1 MAQQWL
7 ACVVVCTFFTLVLS
21 GLASSMPRS
30 GVRERGPGER
40 EKDRGG
46 VERSE
51 GERERER
58 GGRERERD
66 RERGGRGRG
75 RERERE
81 RGGEGEGERERGERE
96 RGRERGEGERER
108 GGIEMNEGERGRGR
122 ERGVERENRYCS
134 GSRYYILRD
143 PWRSVQVEERHPPR
157 RCDNAEGFAKARWYR
172 FAGKAGTAMPT
183 EPPPSD
189 HRCGSDAPVWLNGTN
204 PRYEDG
210 VVRRKACARFAG
222 DVCAWKWTI
231 RVKRCPEGFLI
242 YKLKPVKACRLT
254 YCGLG
259 IQNVTVDDVTKPVAN
274 KDEDGSGA
282 LEKQKEIPE
291 GNDGSP
297 QTTSPPPTATSTPI
311 SDGFL
316 TYNGDDIGSGES
328 DVKVHHACQDYH
340 VLDEPQRSVH
350 NQVDSNT
357 VGSVLLCDKR
367 SEVMDGQWYRF
378 SGEGGDKM
386 PTERPLSDHR
396 CGTHAPVWM
405 KGRHPTVKEGA
416 VTRTVCAFWRGDECN
431 WSWEI
436 DVMACPGDY
445 YVYKLQKPEVCL
457 LAYCTTDGTPLTTV
471 PPPTPSISDET
482 LSENEDEVG
491 SGEPYGKERETS
503 YLATYKG
510 WHYYKVPVTG
520 VMTAANVKA
529 ACEAA
534 GYATPCPGDR
544 ECRFSSSACV
554 ITGLLDCDHPMR
566 EVSHELCGS
575 TPSADRC
582 SQLHGVYQFMH
593 KWTKGGACGAESGSW
608 CAYGSYVRR
617 DRYALC
623 ATSVGAPPTTVP
635 PPQTT
640 VLPPRT
646 TVLPPL
652 TTTPPP
658 APSVSD
664 ELLSDDED
672 EVGSGE
678 PYVTDDVGSGEPYI
692 PEREVSYLATYKD
705 WHYFKV
711 PVTGEMTSANVKA
724 ACEAAGFVTPC
735 PGDIGCRFCS
745 SSCVITGLKDRN
757 PMNEV
762 SKEMCGVSPNG
773 CPLLHGVYQFMSN
786 WGRGACGVES
796 TEWCAYGYRNR
807 YAFCATEQNVTTA
820 TPHNATTAPDDTTAA
835 PNKEPR
841 NCCGNI
847 LRQATEVVD
856 QTSGYMVPDG
866 WTMCYID
873 ERDTAYH
880 DTPCK
885 NLLKGIPGYINAKE
899 LLASGGNFGCWH
911 GHSGDS
917 PGPAFA
923 SNNVIYQS
931 CRDGLQQET
940 QLSAWNVRR
949 TTLGVCIKS
958 TLCVGAQQTTVP
970 PPTPSVSDELP
981 SDDEDDVGSGEPYV
995 IDDVGSGEPYI
1006 PEREVSYLAT
1016 YKDWHYFKV
1025 PVTGEMT
1032 SANVKA
1038 ACEAA
1043 GFVTPCPGDSGCRF
1057 CSSSCVLTG
1066 LKDRNPMN
1074 EVSKVMCGVSPNGC
1088 PLLHG
1093 VYQFMSNWGKGAC
1106 GVESTEWC
1114 AYGYRNRYAF
1124 CATEQNVTTA
1134 TPHDATTAPDDTT
1147 AAPNKEPNGA
1157 PQTTAPPP
1165 TPSISD
1171 ELPGDDEDDVGSGES
1186 NNKGKN
1192 LALGKTTEQSSLWD
1206 AGYASNAVDGDRSTN
1221 WYGASCTH
1229 TAASL
1234 RDDVWDVGTTNPWWY
1249 VDLGSSYPIGKVV
1262 IVNRRAQKNSVTA
1275 RISPFELHVGNS
1287 KDVAANPKCGQRHVF
1302 PAEEDEMVMRCGGIH
1317 GRYVGIRL
1325 PGENRIL
1332 TLCEVEVYAEPLL
1345 SDDEDDDDVGSGAA
1359 DESVDRLPCAQ
1370 HHVIDDLWRHVSNT
1384 NESNTC
1390 DDDSNIKNGQWHRFM
1405 SGRRSMMIPTERPLS
1420 TRRCGT
1426 HAPVWMKGRHPTV
1439 EEGVVT
1445 RTACAFWS
1453 DDECHWS
1460 WEIDVMACP
1469 GDYYVY
1475 KLQKP
1480 THCNLAYCTTY
1491 ASLQTTVS
1499 PVTTVP
1505 VPTAPFPSDDEDH
1518 DVGSG
1523 EVDDSVDD
1531 GPCAEHYRL
1540 DGMWRNVNNIEG
1552 TVHVRKRCDKNRGEL
1567 EDGQWH
1573 RFSGKR
1579 GSDMMIPTERPLS
1592 THHCG
1597 THAPVWMKGRH
1608 PTVEERAVTRTA
1620 CAFWGN
1626 DECHWSWEID
1636 VMACPGDYYVYKLQK
1651 PTHCNLAYCTTYAN
1665 LQTTVSPVT
1674 TVPFPTA
1681 PFPGD
1686 DEDHDVGSGKADN
1699 SVDDGPCA
1707 EHYKLDGMWRN
1718 VNNIEGTVH
1727 VRKKCDK
1734 NRGELEDGQWHR
1746 FSGKRG
1752 SDMMIPTKRPLS
1764 THRCRTHA
1772 PVWMKGR
1779 HPTVEEGV
1787 VTRTACA
1794 FWGNDECH
1802 WSWEID
1808 VMACPGDYYVYKLQ
1822 KPTHC
1827 NLAYCTTYVTPRTR
1841 ISSLRT
1847 IPTPTEAPP
1856 SEDEDNADPEELPG
1870 SAYTYVTPLACE
1882 KHYVLDEPWRSVKTH
1897 RDKEYKCDQRTRLQH
1912 RHWYRFVGEG
1922 GDMMPT
1928 KRPPATNRCGTHA
1941 PVWMTGAHPNVE
1953 EGAVKRRVCAFW
1965 EEDECHWSWGIY
1977 VMACP
1982 GGYYV
1987 YRLPK
1992 PKICQSAYCTTDS
2005 FGVDAEGSGEPEGS
2019 GPGDDEDD
2027 IIFEGSEEEPLPSQ
2041 ESINVCPENN
2051 VVTLPGGKKYVA
2063 DDGTR
2068 TYEDAQK
2075 ECRRR
2080 GGIVAIPRSQG
2091 EQRELVFL
2099 KNCVSSDNQF
2109 WLGVRWRS
2117 EGWMDGRGTPLG
2129 DFTTWAPGE
2138 PDDRYNGYRCA
2149 HVVYGSKE
2157 GDRRNNWAETNCN
2170 SLYNY
2175 VCEIEE
2181 VPYSKAASCSEVK
2194 SLHPAG
2200 KDGEYTLYPLSTCK
2214 DVSIRVYC
2222 HNMASEQPEEFL
2234 TLPSGPGTNFANI
2247 YADRL
2252 RDNYGGRCDG
2262 PLQDPYS
2269 RRAGTTKFSKIRI
2282 KFEDYKVKVVRD
2294 DFTFA
2299 NTQGDNNVSYG
2310 EAGDCYSWKQG
2321 CAKGTFVLDLT
2332 GTGLSLAPDV
2342 HWIMEERYPE
2352 YISIND
2358 LFISEDRTVASARCG
2373 GWCGHCWPAG
2383 KNLLLS
2389 HPQCDSN
2396 SLNSKAK
2403 GKDMKDIYLGCY
2415 KDGKRRRLPHALLI
2429 SADMT
2434 ADLCVKH
2441 CREKGHAYAG
2451 TQYHKECWCGDKL
2464 PRRGPREDNECATPC
2479 GGNQKE
2485 MCGGGWRLS
2494 VYAGTESWE
2503 LPTSY
2508 LPMLRKEAGRQEDVH
2523 KSRPKSRVLARLGY
2537 SVIKMYSRHR
2547 KFGVDAAAPPDGH
2560 ECQTSDGASYRGTVA
2575 VTTSGR
2581 TCQRWDQQTPH
2592 EHTRTSANYPSSGLE
2607 ENFCRNPDGTSG
2619 VWCYTTDPNKR
2630 WELCDVPV
2638 CGSIPENPATQPP
2651 VSTEV
2656 AATTASLHE
2665 NPATQVPVHK
2675 ATDATS
2681 TVCPVSGY
2689 VHVNGA
2695 CYKGFAEPK
2704 TYDDARQRCAADGGL
2719 LAMPTDRATNR
2730 FISNL
2735 HRASSWLGLTDA
2747 NSEGRWV
2754 FEDGQT
2760 LKSSGFANW
2769 GRHEPNNADGNE
2781 DCAEVLST
2789 RSLWN
2794 DVPCNSTKGFTCQI
2808 GQGMRYKSATER

>member
-1 MAQQWL
+1 
-7 ACVVVCTFFTLVLS
+7 
-21 GLASSMPRS
+21 
-30 GVRERGPGER
+30 
-40 EKDRGG
+40 
-46 VERSE
+46 
-51 GERERER
+51 
-58 GGRERERD
+58 
-66 RERGGRGRG
+66 
-75 RERERE
+75 
-81 RGGEGEGERERGERE
+81 
-96 RGRERGEGERER
+96 
-108 GGIEMNEGERGRGR
+108 
-122 ERGVERENRYCS
+122 
-134 GSRYYILRD
+134 
-143 PWRSVQVEERHPPR
+143 
-157 RCDNAEGFAKARWYR
+157 
-172 FAGKAGTAMPT
+172 
-183 EPPPSD
+183 
-189 HRCGSDAPVWLNGTN
+189 
-204 PRYEDG
+204 
-210 VVRRKACARFAG
+210 
-222 DVCAWKWTI
+222 
-231 RVKRCPEGFLI
+231 
-242 YKLKPVKACRLT
+242 
-254 YCGLG
+254 
-259 IQNVTVDDVTKPVAN
+259 
-274 KDEDGSGA
+274 
-282 LEKQKEIPE
+282 
-291 GNDGSP
+291 
-297 QTTSPPPTATSTPI
+297 
-311 SDGFL
+311 
-316 TYNGDDIGSGES
+316 
-328 DVKVHHACQDYH
+328 
-340 VLDEPQRSVH
+340 
-350 NQVDSNT
+350 
-357 VGSVLLCDKR
+357 
-367 SEVMDGQWYRF
+367 MDGQWYRF

-405 KGRHPTVKEGA
+405 KGRHPTAKEGA
-416 VTRTVCAFWRGDECN
+416 VTRTVCAFWRGDECK

-436 DVMACPGDY
+436 DVMACPGGFF
-445 YVYKLQKPEVCL
+445 VYKLHKPEVCL
-457 LAYCTTDGTPLTTV
+457 LAYCTTDGAPLTTV

-482 LSENEDEVG
+482 LSQNEDEVG
-491 SGEPYGKERETS
+491 SGEQNGKEREAS

-520 VMTAANVKA
+520 KMTATNVKA

-534 GYATPCPGDR
+534 GYVTPCPGDSG
-544 ECRFSSSACV
+544 CRFSSSSCV
-554 ITGLLDCDHPMR
+554 LTGLLDCDHPMR

-582 SQLHGVYQFMH
+582 SKLHGVYQFMH
-593 KWTKGGACGAESGSW
+593 KWTKGGACGSESGSW

-617 DRYALC
+617 DRYAFC
-623 ATSVGAPPTTVP
+623 ATSVGAPQTTAP
-635 PPQTT
+635 PPT
-640 VLPPRT
+640 
-646 TVLPPL
+646 
-652 TTTPPP
+652 
-658 APSVSD
+658 PSVSD

-672 EVGSGE
+672 
-678 PYVTDDVGSGEPYI
+678 DVGSGEP
-692 PEREVSYLATYKD
+692 D
-705 WHYFKV
+705 
-711 PVTGEMTSANVKA
+711 
-724 ACEAAGFVTPC
+724 
-735 PGDIGCRFCS
+735 
-745 SSCVITGLKDRN
+745 
-757 PMNEV
+757 
-762 SKEMCGVSPNG
+762 
-773 CPLLHGVYQFMSN
+773 
-786 WGRGACGVES
+786 
-796 TEWCAYGYRNR
+796 
-807 YAFCATEQNVTTA
+807 
-820 TPHNATTAPDDTTAA
+820 
-835 PNKEPR
+835 
-841 NCCGNI
+841 
-847 LRQATEVVD
+847 
-856 QTSGYMVPDG
+856 
-866 WTMCYID
+866 
-873 ERDTAYH
+873 
-880 DTPCK
+880 
-885 NLLKGIPGYINAKE
+885 
-899 LLASGGNFGCWH
+899 
-911 GHSGDS
+911 
-917 PGPAFA
+917 
-923 SNNVIYQS
+923 
-931 CRDGLQQET
+931 
-940 QLSAWNVRR
+940 
-949 TTLGVCIKS
+949 
-958 TLCVGAQQTTVP
+958 
-970 PPTPSVSDELP
+970 
-981 SDDEDDVGSGEPYV
+981 V

-1043 GFVTPCPGDSGCRF
+1043 GFVTPCPGDRGCRF

-1074 EVSKVMCGVSPNGC
+1074 EVSKEMCGVSPNGC

-1147 AAPNKEPNGA
+1147 AAPNKEPRNCCGNILRQA
-1157 PQTTAPPP
+1157 TEVVDQSSGYGVPDGWTMCYIDERDTAYHDTPCKKLLKSIPGYKNARQLLASGGNFGCWHGHSGDSPGPAFARNNVIEKSCQDDVQQTTRLSAWNVRRTTLGVCIKGIMCVGGPQTTVYPP

-1171 ELPGDDEDDVGSGES
+1171 ELPSDDEDDVGSGES

-1206 AGYASNAVDGDRSTN
+1206 AGYSSNAVDGDRSTN

-1234 RDDVWDVGTTNPWWY
+1234 RDNVWDVGTTNPWWY
-1249 VDLGSSYPIGKVV
+1249 VDLGSSHPIGKVV

-1275 RISPFELHVGNS
+1275 RITPFELHVGNS
-1287 KDVAANPKCGQRHVF
+1287 KDVGANPKCGRSHVF
-1302 PAEEDEMVMRCGGIH
+1302 PAEEDEMAVRCGGIH

-1332 TLCEVEVYAEPLL
+1332 TLCEVEVYAEPFP
-1345 SDDEDDDDVGSGAA
+1345 SDDEDDDVGSGVP

-1370 HHVIDDLWRHVSNT
+1370 HHVIDNLWRHVSNT
-1384 NESNTC
+1384 NKSQTC

-1405 SGRRSMMIPTERPLS
+1405 RGRRSMMIPTERPLS

-1445 RTACAFWS
+1445 RTACAFWGN
-1453 DDECHWS
+1453 DECHWS

-1523 EVDDSVDD
+1523 KADDSVDD
-1531 GPCAEHYRL
+1531 GPCAEHY
-1540 DGMWRNVNNIEG
+1540 N
-1552 TVHVRKRCDKNRGEL
+1552 
-1567 EDGQWH
+1567 
-1573 RFSGKR
+1573 
-1579 GSDMMIPTERPLS
+1579 
-1592 THHCG
+1592 
-1597 THAPVWMKGRH
+1597 
-1608 PTVEERAVTRTA
+1608 
-1620 CAFWGN
+1620 
-1626 DECHWSWEID
+1626 
-1636 VMACPGDYYVYKLQK
+1636 
-1651 PTHCNLAYCTTYAN
+1651 
-1665 LQTTVSPVT
+1665 
-1674 TVPFPTA
+1674 
-1681 PFPGD
+1681 
-1686 DEDHDVGSGKADN
+1686 
-1699 SVDDGPCA
+1699 
-1707 EHYKLDGMWRN
+1707 LDGMWRN

-1752 SDMMIPTKRPLS
+1752 SDMMIPTERPLS
-1764 THRCRTHA
+1764 THRCGTHA

-1779 HPTVEEGV
+1779 HPTVEEGA

-1794 FWGNDECH
+1794 FWSNDECH

-1856 SEDEDNADPEELPG
+1856 SEDEDNADPEDLRG
-1870 SAYTYVTPLACE
+1870 SAYTYVSHLACE

-1897 RDKEYKCDQRTRLQH
+1897 RDKEHKCDQRTRLQH
-1912 RHWYRFVGEG
+1912 RHWYRFVGAG

-1965 EEDECHWSWGIY
+1965 EEDECHWSWQIY

-1992 PKICQSAYCTTDS
+1992 PKICESAYCTTDS
-2005 FGVDAEGSGEPEGS
+2005 VGVDAEGSGEPEGS
-2019 GPGDDEDD
+2019 GPGEPYDEDD

-2051 VVTLPGGKKYVA
+2051 VVTLPSGKEYVA
-2063 DDGTR
+2063 GDGTK
-2068 TYEDAQK
+2068 TYRDAQK
-2075 ECRRR
+2075 ECRRK
-2080 GGIVAIPRSQG
+2080 GGIVAIPRSQE

-2117 EGWMDGRGTPLG
+2117 EGWVDGRGTPLG

-2149 HVVYGSKE
+2149 HVVYDSKE

-2181 VPYSKAASCSEVK
+2181 GVVPNAKAASCSDVK
-2194 SLHPAG
+2194 SLYPAG
-2200 KDGEYTLYPLSTCK
+2200 KDGEYTLYPFPTCK

-2282 KFEDYKVKVVRD
+2282 KFEDSKVKVVRD
-2294 DFTFA
+2294 DYTFA
-2299 NTQGDNNVSYG
+2299 TTEGHNNVSYG

-2403 GKDMKDIYLGCY
+2403 DMNDIYRGCY
-2415 KDGKRRRLPHALLI
+2415 KDEKRRRLPHALLI

-2434 ADLCVKH
+2434 ADVCVKH
-2441 CREKGHAYAG
+2441 CREKGHSYAG
-2451 TQYHKECWCGDKL
+2451 TQYHKECWCGDEL
-2464 PRRGPREDNECATPC
+2464 PRRGPREDDECATPC
-2479 GGNQKE
+2479 RGNQHE

-2494 VYAGTESWE
+2494 VYE
-2503 LPTSY
+2503 
-2508 LPMLRKEAGRQEDVH
+2508 
-2523 KSRPKSRVLARLGY
+2523 
-2537 SVIKMYSRHR
+2537 
-2547 KFGVDAAAPPDGH
+2547 VDAAAPPEVP
-2560 ECQTSDGASYRGTVA
+2560 ECQASDGASYRGQVA
-2575 VTTSGR
+2575 VTSSGR
-2581 TCQRWDQQTPH
+2581 TCQRWDRQTPH
-2592 EHTRTSANYPSSGLE
+2592 DHTRTSANYPSSGLE
-2607 ENFCRNPDGTSG
+2607 ENYCRNPDGTSG

-2638 CGSIPENPATQPP
+2638 CGSMPEHPSTQPP

-2656 AATTASLHE
+2656 AATT
-2665 NPATQVPVHK
+2665 
-2675 ATDATS
+2675 
-2681 TVCPVSGY
+2681 G
-2689 VHVNGA
+2689 
-2695 CYKGFAEPK
+2695 
-2704 TYDDARQRCAADGGL
+2704 
-2719 LAMPTDRATNR
+2719 
-2730 FISNL
+2730 
-2735 HRASSWLGLTDA
+2735 
-2747 NSEGRWV
+2747 
-2754 FEDGQT
+2754 
-2760 LKSSGFANW
+2760 
-2769 GRHEPNNADGNE
+2769 
-2781 DCAEVLST
+2781 
-2789 RSLWN
+2789 
-2794 DVPCNSTKGFTCQI
+2794 
-2808 GQGMRYKSATER
+2808 